1 MEIIGPSSLRVN
13 SLLVWLRF
21 MDGDQLATWVAER
34 AGNFNRAE
42 AEALERHLKELLP
55 WQQRR
60 AL

>member
-1 MEIIGPSSLRVN
+1 MKIIGPSSLRVN

-42 AEALERHLKELLP
+42 AEALELHLKDLLP

-60 AL
+60 AS

>member
-1 MEIIGPSSLRVN
+1 MKIIGPSSLRVN

-34 AGNFNRAE
+34 GGNFNRAE
-42 AEALERHLKELLP
+42 AEALELHLKELLP

-60 AL
+60 AS